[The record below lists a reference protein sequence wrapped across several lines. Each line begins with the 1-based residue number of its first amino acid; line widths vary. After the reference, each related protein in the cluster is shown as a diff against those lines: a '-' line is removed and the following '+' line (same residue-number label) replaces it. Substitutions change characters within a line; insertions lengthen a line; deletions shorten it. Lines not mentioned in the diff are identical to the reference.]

1 MNAIEGIVSVVAVVS
16 ICAIGML
23 SAVYTNEP
31 APLPL
36 NAGMPVTNSM
46 VFTNKITV
54 LEPPKLPEWPKTLV
68 VFEPSPIP
76 ANTFS
81 LGGGNG
87 IVGTNYPFGYMDG
100 TNRVEIGSFIKLT
113 RE

>member
-1 MNAIEGIVSVVAVVS
+1 MNALEATILGIGS
-16 ICAIGML
+16 IFAIGMVA
-23 SAVYTNEP
+23 AVYTNEP

-36 NAGMPVTNSM
+36 NAGMPGTNSM

-68 VFEPSPIP
+68 VFEPSPMP
-76 ANTFS
+76 SKTVS
-81 LGGGNG
+81 LNG
-87 IVGTNYPFGYMDG
+87 KGETVGTNYPFGYMDG
-100 TNRVEIGSFIKLT
+100 TNRVEIGYFIKLT